1 LQEQNEKKIQ
11 IEKGNRN
18 RNRNTETETETE
30 TRPTNSS
37 KKISSHTRTSRHSSP
52 VRNDQI
58 DRPLLVAARLQ
69 KRALQNVG
77 VESHAPNC
85 AQLLLLR
92 REISTK
98 IEAAANTTRKQ
109 KFKHDARRLKSRA
122 VIFEAAINLRWCSF
136 AWILR

>member
-1 LQEQNEKKIQ
+1 MQEQNENKIQ

-18 RNRNTETETETE
+18 RNRNTETETES
-30 TRPTNSS
+30 RPTNSS
-37 KKISSHTRTSRHSSP
+37 KKVSSHTRTSRHSSP

-69 KRALQNVG
+69 KRALHNVG

-85 AQLLLLR
+85 GQLLLLR

-109 KFKHDARRLKSRA
+109 KFKRDARWLKSRA
-122 VIFEAAINLRWCSF
+122 VIFEAAINLRRCSL